1 MDCEPENTSPHDA
14 ASKQKRVAY
23 VVSEDLVK
31 VSDHRV
37 LLKATPAYIRTRYHN
52 SQVASLLPSNR
63 FRSALVHQLVAAFAR
78 ERPGWIRIIRPTA
91 ATAKDLL
98 TYHDMEYV
106 GFVLGD
112 APQASRFGVQGDLQD
127 TRSISAELGLED
139 DCPPFKGL
147 PAYVRMIA
155 GASMTAARSL
165 RDNES
170 DVAICW
176 DGGRHHARKSRAS
189 GFCYVADCVLA
200 ILVLKKINP
209 RPKIMYIDLD
219 LHFSDAVSEAFVSTS
234 TSTQP
239 TVLTLSIHHATR
251 GFFPASELSGLTS
264 VDTADPFTI
273 SVPLERGASAKSYA
287 HIWESVEEV
296 KAAFDPEYVVV
307 QCGGDGLAGDP
318 CAVFNWCIDVE
329 EKGSMGWC
337 VGRILE
343 WKSKTLLLG
352 GGGYNHTNTARAW
365 AYLVSV
371 ATGDPL
377 PVGTDIPDHR
387 TFPQYQPSFTL
398 DVPAGNMRDENTNEY
413 LNEVKSTL
421 NVLSARIR
429 ERLAANP

>member
-1 MDCEPENTSPHDA
+1 MDTTMENASPDDSTSTRN
-14 ASKQKRVAY
+14 RVAY

-31 VSDHRV
+31 
-37 LLKATPAYIRTRYHN
+37 
-52 SQVASLLPSNR
+52 VASLLPSNR

-98 TYHDMEYV
+98 MYHDTEYV
-106 GFVLGD
+106 DFVLGN
-112 APQASRFGVQGDLQD
+112 ATQASRFGVQGDLQD

-251 GFFPASELSGLTS
+251 GFFPASELSGLTPT
-264 VDTADPFTI
+264 DTADPFTI
-273 SVPLERGASAKSYA
+273 SIPLERGASAKTYA
-287 HIWESVEEV
+287 HIWESMEEV
-296 KAAFDPEYVVV
+296 KTAF
-307 QCGGDGLAGDP
+307 
-318 CAVFNWCIDVE
+318 
-329 EKGSMGWC
+329 
-337 VGRILE
+337 
-343 WKSKTLLLG
+343 
-352 GGGYNHTNTARAW
+352 
-365 AYLVSV
+365 
-371 ATGDPL
+371 
-377 PVGTDIPDHR
+377 
-387 TFPQYQPSFTL
+387 
-398 DVPAGNMRDENTNEY
+398 
-413 LNEVKSTL
+413 
-421 NVLSARIR
+421 
-429 ERLAANP
+429 NP